1 MTSML
6 HFVQRVLAALPFVS
20 VVLVGHASA
29 EYRCTAPEQLTNAE
43 TRACELAQQD
53 SPGALIRFV
62 NRTKGSYNLVA
73 DDYVSQADVE
83 RWSQLKHDDNED
95 SPEVAKA
102 RGDSIDALK
111 PE

>member
-1 MTSML
+1 MTSRL
-6 HFVQRVLAALPFVS
+6 EFVRRVLAALPLVS
-20 VVLVGHASA
+20 VVLVGHVSA
-29 EYRCTAPEQLTNAE
+29 EYRCAAPEQLTNAE

-62 NRTKGSYNLVA
+62 NRTKGSYNLYA

-83 RWSQLKHDDNED
+83 RWDRLKHDADED
-95 SPEVAKA
+95 SPEMAKT
-102 RGDSIDALK
+102 RSDSMDALQ